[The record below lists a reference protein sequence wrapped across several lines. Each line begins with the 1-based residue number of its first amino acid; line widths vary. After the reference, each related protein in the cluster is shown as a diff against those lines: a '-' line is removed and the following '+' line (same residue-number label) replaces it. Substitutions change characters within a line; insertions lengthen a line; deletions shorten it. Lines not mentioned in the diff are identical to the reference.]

1 MPADAFMA
9 GAPDGLAPA
18 AIVSLPGYVPHD
30 DYAWTHTPQVE
41 GFFAVLTAIVV
52 PVAIMRWTRRL
63 RRMRQPAGRR
73 RGRVI
78 S

>member
-1 MPADAFMA
+1 MA
-9 GAPDGLAPA
+9 SAPDGLAPA
-18 AIVSLPGYVPHD
+18 AIASLRGYVPHD

-41 GFFAVLTAIVV
+41 GFFAVLTAILV

-63 RRMRQPAGRR
+63 RRMRQAAARR
-73 RGRVI
+73 RGTVI